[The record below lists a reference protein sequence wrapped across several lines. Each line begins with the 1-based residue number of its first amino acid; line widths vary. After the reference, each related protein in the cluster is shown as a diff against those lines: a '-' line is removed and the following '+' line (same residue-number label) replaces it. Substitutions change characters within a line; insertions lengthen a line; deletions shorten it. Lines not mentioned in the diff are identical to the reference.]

1 MLRTGFQYGI
11 FTFLGAAFI
20 VLISF
25 VVEKGV
31 KQVDDMLVPCQHATT
46 YVQGKCR
53 CDGTPFNGTYCSN
66 CMCEHGICSTSPTTP
81 FSSSDYGCR
90 CPTQSKRFGFLCD
103 MCNTIDSA
111 CEGDCKPEFFG
122 TKCEK
127 ICFADLAYD
136 NTNDVCK
143 TMRSSGGACST
154 CHGHGTCNNGECEC
168 DEHWYDNGR
177 LQCTRTCPGTPVCSG
192 HGACTLFGNNPGC
205 LCENGWNGPLCDLP
219 CPGVLETGI
228 PCNNVGIC
236 NVDFDANSTSC
247 ECLEKFTGIDC
258 SYECPGDFVS
268 CNGHGECDDVGV
280 CTCETNV
287 PWSLPSCKCS
297 DLLTC
302 NGKGQCDDKERC
314 ECFGNFAGEFCNEC
328 KLNWHGENCDLY
340 CDPYLKTNSSDREE
354 GGFGCFGHGT
364 CLQLD
369 EKMHCSCNLDTTLRI
384 EMDGL
389 VNDYNMYYDSSMNCG
404 ECLPDYFPKQWVVN
418 QYGMP
423 ADYTVPCEGSCNP
436 ASCNG
441 YGTCN
446 HEFGIPGEFLC
457 SCDIEHLDDATLCT
471 ECETN
476 WFPLDFSKANFCN
489 KYCIA
494 AGTLPDE
501 CDGTIDCV
509 QCNGHGTCTDEG
521 ICLCTDGYTGDECQI
536 YCTSNDGLICG
547 GHGACESNEIQ
558 ILMEHEFRKEGG
570 IPLFGC
576 TCDPQDPV
584 DANSRIDWDEKL
596 ALGLVN
602 GTLDPPPNPEF
613 YGETCTHYCV
623 KPPWE
628 DSDECNGLGNCTI
641 VTIILDGQ
649 TTSCFRDSDCTG
661 NTDMMRTLSGD
672 ATWTNK
678 KGPFCHKQ
686 DEVIGCER
694 STDDCYEILLKQR
707 PIKMRS
713 EDCMED
719 DCMDA
724 INKEDWKQYC
734 DVVAEKQQ
742 PASFASCK
750 SVESFC
756 PARTIPN
763 FCKTM
768 VDYTDGTY
776 VSYKLDLAYEFD
788 KRRYPLEIS
797 EIYRTNESTLLHD
810 EALAAFENGPNT
822 SLVLPANFCPLYSS
836 RYPQIDT
843 VRENKQYLCNGII
856 VNDTSC
862 DGILE
867 PLVTFY
873 SPFLL
878 RCQNS
883 VTGFQDYI
891 EALNNREPGCYIE
904 EQNKTHVFVNTTGQ
918 TLIDATCA
926 HINHQFPSCTYP
938 KPCDFNPCS
947 IGHTCENKNGL
958 AMCSTRGVL
967 NSTCLKGEST
977 RLTFTTYSC
986 NITVP
991 DTSCPKEITFET
1003 NLAAHCLQNNPIVD
1017 HISTIGESE
1026 TKPFTEAA
1034 HVHFEFNAK
1043 DIIGT
1048 STILEFSDSV
1058 IIYIRQGQLQLN
1070 DIELLQACPL
1080 NDQQCHTNFLYE
1092 PNQWYRVELEL
1103 NTTHVTM
1110 VYNSNRKTKE
1120 RLTNNPITTIKTT
1133 PGNSI
1138 AQYREIV
1145 SENDIPSPFS
1155 CTYETCDLEQSY
1167 RSVCSDIIRNV
1178 EYPSLLQPKHNVL
1191 QVCSDMH
1198 DKTRLPDHEYKT
1210 LESLYALQWGTY
1222 CEFYNSLESN
1232 LVKPYSDLEDYNQC
1246 REFVDPVD
1254 GQLNCIHT
1262 ALQYN
1267 WTRACTE
1274 LDHAKVPDFIKEK
1287 CPARCFNHL
1296 FDTGDFCEDRAD
1308 IFVTN
1313 TTVIDTC
1320 DHDWYNYCLM
1330 EAKGSLQGICSAAE
1344 CACEKE
1350 QYEGISGQSC
1360 ELHCPMGND
1369 GSACAEN
1376 SRMGLCDYTPAQ
1388 REVLNSGRLFDP
1400 VWALEGDCKC
1410 FLSEG
1415 TRACDIEC
1423 RDCNNAT
1430 YGTGETAGQI
1440 GMCNNARGICECL
1453 PPFTSIEY
1461 EDSIDWKGK
1470 PIVTIARSFSMP
1482 SFDRATR
1489 YRIRMMQ
1496 GKEAYITNALEVLDV
1511 QEKEINITVEG
1522 GVFVWNKIT
1531 TEAPTEAPTTEAPT
1545 TEAPTTE
1552 SSTTTE
1558 APTTEAPT
1566 TEAAL
1571 VQIQYDGN
1579 TYQLCNSDGA
1589 DITWNGNHNIQEVT
1603 QTGYNSYDASENIGN
1618 PVHGFE
1624 SSGHTE
1630 TINNLGASPGT
1641 TRYFVCTLHPT
1652 SKFSTSCPAL
1662 RRRLNAISPLCS
1674 NIEYQFNG
1682 PSDHEILVTS
1692 EEYCENVGCSE
1703 GKWNYLPNALLT
1715 FANATTYT
1723 FQKSGLYYYLS
1734 KQDQFLVGN
1743 FTVSDCQGVPAYDG
1757 QEDWEILY
1765 ESFLNSPEQFWCS
1778 NAACIGGDV
1787 SMLANLDGTS
1797 ARYNYDCNKLC
1808 PGTNLTTKIPCNA
1821 RGYCSAVGS
1830 CVCDPAKVMK
1840 NTNTATV
1847 SKMQVIPG
1855 IEITK
1860 VSGGG
1865 SSLEKT
1871 GFRGDDCSIVCPGF
1885 DPILSDMNTI
1895 CSGHGICDAAG
1906 QCSCELGYMGT
1917 ECQFKCPGFE
1927 DGDDNVCNGHGTCQ
1941 FASFQ
1946 YMDNMFPGVVENCR
1960 YDASKANCMLYA
1972 NLQNEEFTQESK
1984 PVSTFTEFGAVT
1996 TLTFDSSKCINQI
2009 NLSAIPKDCS
2019 DVPPTDSSCENTDC
2033 DIGLITYTRNCT
2045 KCGCTAG
2052 DSIQQNCD
2060 ICGNITTDNE
2070 LRFNVTETPVLFEN
2084 GTAMV
2089 LPDGTPVVIT
2099 NITTYNVTYSE
2110 CGRCLVY
2117 SDCAFCKTCYDT
2129 GPVNCRC
2136 KACGTSI
2143 LPQSVILRFNNM
2155 ERNFSVIDG
2164 TILTKSI
2171 CTDQIEV
2178 VFPNGTNATINVF
2191 EVPSESNGMCV
2202 SPGKWSFYN
2211 ESEEKVCITK
2221 QASLMDDKI
2230 QYSIL
2235 TGIKE
2240 YAANC
2245 SEGLFYDL
2253 LSKTCQ
2259 PAARKPMI
2267 KTWFYSDIDT
2277 IYENRI
2283 ETTCTMQ
2290 PNNKLECAICD
2301 CFSDTTVGYWGD
2313 VLCNSCL
2320 KGFGNQQCLK
2330 ECPGGVSN
2338 MCNGQGSCI
2347 YGSILETEV
2356 YQPADCVCADT
2367 SKPVEG
2373 VCFLRD
2379 TIFNFKSNEPI
2390 PGYSYN
2396 TEERAERECCELDDV
2411 YNIENYCRG
2420 IYFDGGQYVL
2430 ILGYISNTE
2439 FTYTE
2444 YRGKDHEHP
2453 YVMEYSIQTQDNYQQ
2468 ISRSAR
2474 KNCSKLED
2482 VFYNGRDL
2490 CSHYDSEDCSECD
2503 GEFTG
2508 KDCTILCQKCL
2519 LGGTCVNMPS
2529 ENTDASCICS
2539 GAISGL
2545 WEFQCCPVGFKV
2557 TKMIDW
2563 NVKPQSETNKIKI
2576 TKQYDSFTSNELDA
2590 AYWCDPCPGI
2600 TNASWLDP
2608 DAFFGVC
2615 MNQGKCL
2622 TNRFT
2627 MENQCQCEEPWAG
2640 LSCMCH
2646 SDYNTPFVNEQT
2658 PYGCGDGK
2666 RCIVTNEEFFIPDL
2680 IRTSWSKETFGVGCF
2695 NKPING
2701 TTNVITDLKCV
2712 EYPNQP
2718 KNTDGKP
2725 YIEDYLMSFDNNAA
2739 FNTYRQMV
2747 FNKLMVISREG
2758 YADFGRKNNIY
2769 THMHTGKN
2777 CRNPTET
2784 HDLDNTMWDEMVDQ
2798 CSILC
2803 AETNCE
2809 FFSIMPFEGLCEL
2822 FPECP
2827 IVINKDD
2834 SYIFEIEERDIRK
2847 KCSERFPCHMGEGPC
2862 TQNSGCAG
2870 SLECTTEENS
2880 YFDTAKVPPN
2890 FGFCY
2895 HPNFKGISCV
2905 LNNTAKVTAD
2915 SLPYSG
2921 RMIYDVNT
2929 NEFKEN
2935 ILFGRYTPIIMDAN
2949 DRIILQPE
2957 TYQCPIG
2964 SYAVPGVFT
2973 DYGFG
2978 MNSSQMVVYKSG
2990 ACLGVVGS
2998 PNELRI
3004 PHNGIRYSL
3013 GKFWDANI
3021 YKDGYC
3027 QDDASQEGLTIW
3039 PSTGYTLENCASRCS
3054 SYLGFYHRSSDN
3066 YCGCKVTAIEECT
3079 DWYAATG
3086 FKQYDK
3092 YGAFFTFQNFLSGDE
3107 KLECYR
3113 QCKEHGYDYIAWEM
3127 PNAGRN
3133 YGYCWCTLSEESCPA
3148 GGWRREDFFRTY
3160 EYSVG
3165 NENTNTFCSQCPHGQ
3180 YSDGRPQIEWEQ
3192 TNDNARSTNCG
3203 YFYKDCDKCG
3213 GELPNKTYTEDCDM
3227 CGALVTYGP
3236 SERCGVC
3243 KWRKVYTLTPPPPG
3257 WTYPPTYVQCQGI
3270 NTCSSYWSGTQSCP
3284 GNGYMSKSQ
3293 YSAYSYAM
3301 YQYSSYYEVSEV
3313 YDEGICLSISAMQA
3327 GNYDNCDEYC
3337 FYKGY
3342 AGWGRGKIHNP
3353 TIYQLNEERCYCVTY
3368 GGPPMP
3374 LQYVQFNGQSGTG
3387 CPGATVQGRTYEY
3400 QYVETYDGMDQTVRC
3415 QHYNYEW
3422 ESFDCNSCFHQSGC
3436 KTCLGPDPTKPTVCN
3451 SCEACENTRWFKP
3464 PCTKCPDG
3472 TTSDIGSDSAN
3483 DCYTYPL
3490 NYVMQEHTPSID
3502 QPDDTNYFLN
3512 TIFLERGGATKYP
3525 IENYFRNT
3533 ITDVDEDDWVHCF
3546 DLDSTHEVCE
3556 ESEDTEQITLLQTH
3570 IEESTDCN
3578 VCGKNIESVKTSV
3591 AEWIGCKRFTESV
3604 QWGTNGFHANEVYKN
3619 TNVHTVGY
3627 QCGDELLNP
3636 DYYPSYGWEG
3646 YCGFDVL
3653 PTLASNSYQSGIV
3666 SNWQTKLN
3674 EDPTLAASYKLG
3686 MLPNYPPVSQGGNYP
3701 NDWNPFR
3708 ARCRANYMGI
3718 NNFDWDDSTR
3728 NFDLEEFHQFDDRF
3742 KDTCGTYNQTF
3753 YGATCYSFMYGLGDA
3768 FYTGKG
3774 SSIYI
3779 EDISQLPGG
3788 MDFSDYNTNFDLIYG
3803 DTNVTCDVSLEVDPR
3818 SDVRRYQ
3825 VPTYKFIGEG
3835 YCPGKA
3841 NESKGTLTVEECYQ
3855 SCSTWDYFTVSNT
3868 CHCGN
3873 TDKRHTCDDW
3883 NSTAGISSYRNVV
3896 CGGPI
3901 LYRNLV
3907 CVDKDVFALTD
3918 VVATTLQEC
3927 TDNCLTDY
3935 VVWNGTNCRCHSIRH
3950 VYTVDNI
3957 VDGKDVT
3964 ECNEWT
3970 YMHNYSTYQS
3980 IDRTTCSVGL
3990 PYIEYIFNTTIKE
4003 LEKENIT
4010 GVVRSKYPNLEL
4022 GIRINLEE
4030 CKAYAQANGYTF
4042 EFTSEDYPP
4051 GCSFDN
4057 NIIHWKDADV
4067 IKMSDGYCL
4076 DDWAYPS
4083 TGIAA
4088 GSEFIVN
4095 GMVDVRS
4102 CYDQCVSHE
4111 FKQIA
4116 ILGGFDVQQTC
4127 LCVRAPCDN
4136 MHTTEATYRMLE
4148 LQDHVPVF
4156 DGYCDDD
4163 WSLPNGDYI
4172 MVDSIVDIMTC
4183 LKACPQNAFVYES
4196 GPNEGKC
4203 MCTGDTCVNMVATG
4217 EGRTYVLKTIREPKK
4232 LLDGYCG
4239 ERSSV
4244 HMMINPKSPHDI
4256 WKCGEVCKYKNE
4268 SYTNPL
4274 VYENGE
4280 CRCAFDTV
4288 CDYQQDVGPWYDVT
4302 SRVYELTDV
4311 QYAGPDCLF
4320 GCHIPDEVLHEG
4332 YCVDKFL
4339 LTLEECKQYA
4349 QQQSYDIEF
4358 TSSTS
4363 HAHGCSEKNNKVYWR
4378 DLDMNILAYGYCDG
4392 SSTLYNTIDKKD
4404 PRDYRL
4410 CYEHCVTQG
4419 YTNIAVGI
4427 SDDCR
4432 CVNAPCAS
4440 MVNSFTYATYS
4451 PVVDRGSSG
4460 VVPPIPQN
4468 IGIEA
4473 IEGTASTN
4481 DKLCTDDLDIT
4492 HAECKTYAQQ
4502 MGYTFEYTDDIEH
4515 PKGCSW
4521 ISYSNTIFWREL
4533 DFQFVAGGHCG
4544 TGWINPDTD
4553 SYTVN
4558 SLKDYSEC
4566 YYKCVDQGYSHI
4578 TVFTSGASQGEC
4590 RCVQSPCANMIESSV
4605 TETMAAIPLNQQPN
4619 IPTTCNIGCILS

>member
-1 MLRTGFQYGI
+1 M
-11 FTFLGAAFI
+11 
-20 VLISF
+20 
-25 VVEKGV
+25 
-31 KQVDDMLVPCQHATT
+31 
-46 YVQGKCR
+46 
-53 CDGTPFNGTYCSN
+53 
-66 CMCEHGICSTSPTTP
+66 
-81 FSSSDYGCR
+81 
-90 CPTQSKRFGFLCD
+90 
-103 MCNTIDSA
+103 
-111 CEGDCKPEFFG
+111 
-122 TKCEK
+122 
-127 ICFADLAYD
+127 
-136 NTNDVCK
+136 
-143 TMRSSGGACST
+143 
-154 CHGHGTCNNGECEC
+154 
-168 DEHWYDNGR
+168 
-177 LQCTRTCPGTPVCSG
+177 
-192 HGACTLFGNNPGC
+192 
-205 LCENGWNGPLCDLP
+205 
-219 CPGVLETGI
+219 
-228 PCNNVGIC
+228 
-236 NVDFDANSTSC
+236 
-247 ECLEKFTGIDC
+247 
-258 SYECPGDFVS
+258 
-268 CNGHGECDDVGV
+268 
-280 CTCETNV
+280 
-287 PWSLPSCKCS
+287 
-297 DLLTC
+297 
-302 NGKGQCDDKERC
+302 
-314 ECFGNFAGEFCNEC
+314 
-328 KLNWHGENCDLY
+328 
-340 CDPYLKTNSSDREE
+340 
-354 GGFGCFGHGT
+354 
-364 CLQLD
+364 
-369 EKMHCSCNLDTTLRI
+369 
-384 EMDGL
+384 
-389 VNDYNMYYDSSMNCG
+389 
-404 ECLPDYFPKQWVVN
+404 
-418 QYGMP
+418 
-423 ADYTVPCEGSCNP
+423 
-436 ASCNG
+436 
-441 YGTCN
+441 
-446 HEFGIPGEFLC
+446 
-457 SCDIEHLDDATLCT
+457 
-471 ECETN
+471 
-476 WFPLDFSKANFCN
+476 
-489 KYCIA
+489 
-494 AGTLPDE
+494 
-501 CDGTIDCV
+501 
-509 QCNGHGTCTDEG
+509 
-521 ICLCTDGYTGDECQI
+521 
-536 YCTSNDGLICG
+536 
-547 GHGACESNEIQ
+547 
-558 ILMEHEFRKEGG
+558 
-570 IPLFGC
+570 
-576 TCDPQDPV
+576 
-584 DANSRIDWDEKL
+584 
-596 ALGLVN
+596 
-602 GTLDPPPNPEF
+602 
-613 YGETCTHYCV
+613 
-623 KPPWE
+623 
-628 DSDECNGLGNCTI
+628 
-641 VTIILDGQ
+641 
-649 TTSCFRDSDCTG
+649 
-661 NTDMMRTLSGD
+661 
-672 ATWTNK
+672 
-678 KGPFCHKQ
+678 
-686 DEVIGCER
+686 
-694 STDDCYEILLKQR
+694 
-707 PIKMRS
+707 
-713 EDCMED
+713 
-719 DCMDA
+719 
-724 INKEDWKQYC
+724 
-734 DVVAEKQQ
+734 
-742 PASFASCK
+742 
-750 SVESFC
+750 
-756 PARTIPN
+756 
-763 FCKTM
+763 
-768 VDYTDGTY
+768 
-776 VSYKLDLAYEFD
+776 
-788 KRRYPLEIS
+788 
-797 EIYRTNESTLLHD
+797 
-810 EALAAFENGPNT
+810 
-822 SLVLPANFCPLYSS
+822 
-836 RYPQIDT
+836 
-843 VRENKQYLCNGII
+843 
-856 VNDTSC
+856 
-862 DGILE
+862 
-867 PLVTFY
+867 
-873 SPFLL
+873 
-878 RCQNS
+878 
-883 VTGFQDYI
+883 
-891 EALNNREPGCYIE
+891 
-904 EQNKTHVFVNTTGQ
+904 
-918 TLIDATCA
+918 
-926 HINHQFPSCTYP
+926 
-938 KPCDFNPCS
+938 
-947 IGHTCENKNGL
+947 
-958 AMCSTRGVL
+958 
-967 NSTCLKGEST
+967 
-977 RLTFTTYSC
+977 
-986 NITVP
+986 
-991 DTSCPKEITFET
+991 
-1003 NLAAHCLQNNPIVD
+1003 
-1017 HISTIGESE
+1017 
-1026 TKPFTEAA
+1026 
-1034 HVHFEFNAK
+1034 
-1043 DIIGT
+1043 
-1048 STILEFSDSV
+1048 
-1058 IIYIRQGQLQLN
+1058 
-1070 DIELLQACPL
+1070 
-1080 NDQQCHTNFLYE
+1080 
-1092 PNQWYRVELEL
+1092 
-1103 NTTHVTM
+1103 
-1110 VYNSNRKTKE
+1110 
-1120 RLTNNPITTIKTT
+1120 
-1133 PGNSI
+1133 
-1138 AQYREIV
+1138 
-1145 SENDIPSPFS
+1145 
-1155 CTYETCDLEQSY
+1155 
-1167 RSVCSDIIRNV
+1167 
-1178 EYPSLLQPKHNVL
+1178 
-1191 QVCSDMH
+1191 
-1198 DKTRLPDHEYKT
+1198 
-1210 LESLYALQWGTY
+1210 
-1222 CEFYNSLESN
+1222 
-1232 LVKPYSDLEDYNQC
+1232 
-1246 REFVDPVD
+1246 
-1254 GQLNCIHT
+1254 
-1262 ALQYN
+1262 
-1267 WTRACTE
+1267 
-1274 LDHAKVPDFIKEK
+1274 
-1287 CPARCFNHL
+1287 
-1296 FDTGDFCEDRAD
+1296 
-1308 IFVTN
+1308 
-1313 TTVIDTC
+1313 
-1320 DHDWYNYCLM
+1320 
-1330 EAKGSLQGICSAAE
+1330 
-1344 CACEKE
+1344 
-1350 QYEGISGQSC
+1350 
-1360 ELHCPMGND
+1360 
-1369 GSACAEN
+1369 
-1376 SRMGLCDYTPAQ
+1376 
-1388 REVLNSGRLFDP
+1388 
-1400 VWALEGDCKC
+1400 
-1410 FLSEG
+1410 
-1415 TRACDIEC
+1415 
-1423 RDCNNAT
+1423 
-1430 YGTGETAGQI
+1430 
-1440 GMCNNARGICECL
+1440 
-1453 PPFTSIEY
+1453 
-1461 EDSIDWKGK
+1461 
-1470 PIVTIARSFSMP
+1470 
-1482 SFDRATR
+1482 
-1489 YRIRMMQ
+1489 
-1496 GKEAYITNALEVLDV
+1496 
-1511 QEKEINITVEG
+1511 
-1522 GVFVWNKIT
+1522 
-1531 TEAPTEAPTTEAPT
+1531 
-1545 TEAPTTE
+1545 
-1552 SSTTTE
+1552 
-1558 APTTEAPT
+1558 
-1566 TEAAL
+1566 
-1571 VQIQYDGN
+1571 
-1579 TYQLCNSDGA
+1579 
-1589 DITWNGNHNIQEVT
+1589 
-1603 QTGYNSYDASENIGN
+1603 
-1618 PVHGFE
+1618 
-1624 SSGHTE
+1624 
-1630 TINNLGASPGT
+1630 GASPGT

-1946 YMDNMFPGVVENCR
+1946 YMDNMFPGVVQNCR

-2019 DVPPTDSSCENTDC
+2019 DVPSTDSSCENTDC

-2052 DSIQQNCD
+2052 DVIQQNCD
-2060 ICGNITTDNE
+2060 ICGSITTDNE

-2084 GTAMV
+2084 GTAMI
-2089 LPDGTPVVIT
+2089 LPDGTPVVTT

-2117 SDCAFCKTCYDT
+2117 SDCAFCETCYDT

-2155 ERNFSVIDG
+2155 ERNFSVIGG

-2202 SPGKWSFYN
+2202 SPGKWRFYN

-2615 MNQGKCL
+2615 MNQGKCV

-2784 HDLDNTMWDEMVDQ
+2784 HDLDNTLWDEMVDQ

-2870 SLECTTEENS
+2870 SLECTTEENL

-2990 ACLGVVGS
+2990 ACLGVVGD
-2998 PNELRI
+2998 NRLVI
-3004 PHNGIRYSL
+3004 PRNGKVYGPKIDSWTPDVWNPGYCR
-3013 GKFWDANI
+3013 DAEASTGQWSTTLPLEDCAIHCQYYPSFYHSYINDVCQCRAVSHSDCVDF
-3021 YKDGYC
+3021 YAPSDGYIGTLRTY
-3027 QDDASQEGLTIW
+3027 DF
-3039 PSTGYTLENCASRCS
+3039 YT
-3054 SYLGFYHRSSDN
+3054 
-3066 YCGCKVTAIEECT
+3066 
-3079 DWYAATG
+3079 
-3086 FKQYDK
+3086 
-3092 YGAFFTFQNFLSGDE
+3092 AFFTFQNFLSGDE

-3148 GGWRREDFFRTY
+3148 GGWLRETFFRTY

-3192 TNDNARSTNCG
+3192 TNDNARSTNCA

-3213 GELPNKTYTEDCDM
+3213 GERPNRTYTEDCDM
-3227 CGALVTYGP
+3227 CGAFVTYGQDV
-3236 SERCGVC
+3236 SCEGC
-3243 KWRKVYTLTPPPPG
+3243 KWRRIYTLIPAPPG
-3257 WTYPPTYVQCQGI
+3257 FTYPPMRLQCDGYNQC
-3270 NTCSSYWSGTQSCP
+3270 NSYWDGTLSCP
-3284 GNGYMSKSQ
+3284 GNGFTTKYQ
-3293 YSAYSYAM
+3293 SAKYSYQMA
-3301 YQYSSYYEVSEV
+3301 SSNSFRIVSSS
-3313 YDEGICLSISAMQA
+3313 YDEGICLTNSVDQ
-3327 GNYDNCDEYC
+3327 GNIFSCEYTC
-3337 FYKGY
+3337 FNKGY
-3342 AGWGRGKIHNP
+3342 AGFAYGSG
-3353 TIYQLNEERCYCVTY
+3353 QRCYCVHY
-3368 GGPPMP
+3368 GGPPMR
-3374 LQYVQFNGQSGTG
+3374 LEYVNNFA
-3387 CPGATVQGRTYEY
+3387 CPGTTVAGDTYEFDY
-3400 QYVETYDGMDQTVRC
+3400 TQTYLGMDQTVYC
-3415 QHYNYEW
+3415 QDYSWVW
-3422 ESFDCNSCFHQSGC
+3422 EPYDCNSCFHESGC

-3490 NYVMQEHTPSID
+3490 DYVMQEHTPSID

-3525 IENYFRNT
+3525 LDNYFRNT

-3546 DLDSTHEVCE
+3546 DLDDTHEACE
-3556 ESEDTEQITLLQTH
+3556 ESEETERILLQGTFF
-3570 IEESTDCN
+3570 EESTDCS
-3578 VCGKNIESVKTSV
+3578 VCGKHTETVTTSV
-3591 AEWIGCKRFTESV
+3591 AEWIGCKRFSENVQYGTQEFNQYQVYRESMV
-3604 QWGTNGFHANEVYKN
+3604 WTM
-3619 TNVHTVGY
+3619 GY

-3636 DYYPSYGWEG
+3636 DYYPDYGWQG
-3646 YCGFDVL
+3646 YCGFDIL
-3653 PTLASNSYQSGIV
+3653 PSMASNSYQSGIV
-3666 SNWQTKLN
+3666 SNWETKLN
-3674 EDPTLAASYKLG
+3674 EDPTLADSSLLYRFGRPLVY
-3686 MLPNYPPVSQGGNYP
+3686 NGGNSP
-3701 NDWNPFR
+3701 DDWNPFR
-3708 ARCRANYMGI
+3708 ARCRANYMQY
-3718 NNFDWDDSTR
+3718 NNFDWDDSAR
-3728 NFDLEEFHQFDDRF
+3728 NFNLEELHQFDDRF

-3753 YGATCYSFMYGLGDA
+3753 YGATCYSFMYGLGD
-3768 FYTGKG
+3768 GRG

-3779 EDISQLPGG
+3779 DDISQLPGG
-3788 MDFSDYNTNFDLIYG
+3788 LDFNDYTTTFDLVYG
-3803 DTNVTCDVSLEVDPR
+3803 NNVTCDVSLEVDSK
-3818 SDVRRYQ
+3818 SDVRSYQ

-3841 NESKGTLTVEECYQ
+3841 NEPKGTLTVEECYQ
-3855 SCSTWDYFTVSNT
+3855 SCSTWDYFTVSDI

-3883 NSTAGISSYRNVV
+3883 DSTAGISSYRKVD

-3907 CVDKDVFALTD
+3907 CVDKNVHMLTD
-3918 VVATTLQEC
+3918 VAATTLQEC
-3927 TDNCLTDY
+3927 VDNCFTDY
-3935 VVWNGTNCRCHSIRH
+3935 VAWNGTNCRCHSIRH

-3957 VDGKDVT
+3957 VNGKDVT

-3970 YMHNYSTYQS
+3970 YMDNYSTYQS
-3980 IDRTTCSVGL
+3980 IDRTKCSAGL
-3990 PYIEYIFNTTIKE
+3990 PYVEYIFNTTIKE

-4010 GVVRSKYPNLEL
+4010 DVVRSKYPNLEL

-4057 NIIHWKDADV
+4057 NIIHWKDVDV

-4088 GSEFIVN
+4088 GSPFNVN
-4095 GMVDVRS
+4095 NMADVRS
-4102 CYDQCVSHE
+4102 CYEQCVSHE
-4111 FKQIA
+4111 YKQIA

-4148 LQDHVPVF
+4148 LQDPVALF

-4172 MVDSIVDIMTC
+4172 MVDSIIDIITC
-4183 LKACPQNAFVYES
+4183 LKACPENAFVYES

-4203 MCTGDTCVNMVATG
+4203 MCTGDCENIVSTSDGKSYA
-4217 EGRTYVLKTIREPKK
+4217 LKTMREPKK
-4232 LLDGYCG
+4232 LFDGYCG
-4239 ERSSV
+4239 SRSSV
-4244 HMMINPKSPHDI
+4244 HMTIDPSSPHDI

-4268 SYTNPL
+4268 SFTYPL
-4274 VYENGE
+4274 VYDNGE
-4280 CRCAFDTV
+4280 CRCAFHFNCTEYQYDT
-4288 CDYQQDVGPWYDVT
+4288 GT

-4311 QYAGPDCLF
+4311 QFAAPKCTWGCDNLKTINDGFF
-4320 GCHIPDEVLHEG
+4320 GDDFVLSEN
-4332 YCVDKFL
+4332 
-4339 LTLEECKQYA
+4339 ECKTYA
-4349 QQQSYDIEF
+4349 TNNGLTFEF
-4358 TSSTS
+4358 TDDTEQ
-4363 HAHGCSEKNNKVYWR
+4363 AGGCSQKENTIYWR
-4378 DLDMNILAYGYCDG
+4378 DIDMKLEQYGYC
-4392 SSTLYNTIDKKD
+4392 SNNAQFQANINISNVFE
-4404 PRDYRL
+4404 YRQ
-4410 CYEHCVTQG
+4410 CYEGCKTHG
-4419 YTNIAVGI
+4419 YNHIAVSTSGE
-4427 SDDCR
+4427 CK
-4432 CVNAPCAS
+4432 CVESCSPTLTDYAW
-4440 MVNSFTYATYS
+4440 ATYS
-4451 PVVDRGSSG
+4451 PVVDAS
-4460 VVPPIPQN
+4460 PPQN
-4468 IGIEA
+4468 IVGADFDTSNTLGICKDITAGREECEA
-4473 IEGTASTN
+4473 WALKNSHGFSVTTDSNYNLGCTYDSNHVYFRDDSTYDYYTPTAGVCNGNVVTAYDGATMDTEWKKLSWADLGQGGRCYNSNSFYGGTIVGQSCANYCIAGGGFMTGYDAGANRCLCGSNYLKADCPSGFWEEGSIWTGYYYYGKNVFDLANVGSSEKVRCKARCTELGYSVMVIGEDIVNRPHCMCTNEEPCATMSFTDKYNTYSYEPYVPIEYPAGKYMVDAKMALSIHITMDKRGKAYCSQMCNARGYDQITLDETESTCTCSRTSCNVEYSYEGLISLSDPSFISPSRNGAGMIDKILMAGNFIDKYDSKSVLALTCDKVVIYDTGEYACTTATSGNIIGRDRAKTYLLQDGVAKKFSSHESSAEVIHDKEVKEPYYALWFN
-4481 DKLCTDDLDIT
+4481 DPTTGWAMVNVTGEELLQKNMETDDGIARWALPCVSPTEFYDT
-4492 HAECKTYAQQ
+4492 SHDLGHAWKYYHFDSDNFGQQEWCDGYVEPSTIETYATNGGVPDQYASQ
-4502 MGYTFEYTDDIEH
+4502 YIVATPPGGQYPQTVGQPLNAAKVFSSTLPSVCTGPLLSLKLPGKRFARRVKWVAQGTYTCGCVTYSGSTACVSPFQPIYCTNYGGFIEFYEEYKLVDARMGDPDRPGRCKPSKAFFQKVFQRVSEQ
-4515 PKGCSW
+4515 KGCSPTTYSKEV
-4521 ISYSNTIFWREL
+4521 ISVFPANVECTKTYTNVCDRPMGCNHCFNTGVLSEPLFYERASMVPSNGKCTKCKGFFRYGDGCSTLISRDYTYEREDCQQKYFL
-4533 DFQFVAGGHCG
+4533 AGLR
-4544 TGWINPDTD
+4544 
-4553 SYTVN
+4553 Y
-4558 SLKDYSEC
+4558 KYSEAPQYMLSEEEC
-4566 YYKCVDQGYSHI
+4566 ISVAPKIGKRFVNTSANDAPIGCHYNGHNVSYGSKYTLQTSGYASTTLTETVCLNYSLANGYSYQL
-4578 TVFTSGASQGEC
+4578 TTSNSVPFGCSKWETSIFYKAFNSSLPNVACGAIFSTSNVMCVIERNAECSFQYGCIGQEGESDY
-4590 RCVQSPCANMIESSV
+4590 RYLYTPQSLPRAELIPTSNECEEFAGIVEKGFQIVNDTTKPFGCYMNIGFVRFNLANSSV
-4605 TETMAAIPLNQQPN
+4605 GTQYLTSQKIKLWEASTIS
-4619 IPTTCNIGCILS
+4619 ILKNGYKST